1 MALQSGCGKILYTAS
16 SRGPTVYTTFVT
28 TRTGLNRHRDAF
40 AGMMR
45 AIAHMQ
51 GWLAK
56 RGAEELAE
64 ITAPFFPQIE
74 RNILVSSL
82 RRYAEAG
89 IWARTPDVSRQ
100 GFARLGECLLSGGF
114 ISRMPIYEDCV
125 DQSLS

>member
-1 MALQSGCGKILYTAS
+1 
-16 SRGPTVYTTFVT
+16 
-28 TRTGLNRHRDAF
+28 
-40 AGMMR
+40 MMR

-89 IWARTPDVSRQ
+89 IWALPLTFPGRVRA
-100 GFARLGECLLSGGF
+100 AR
-114 ISRMPIYEDCV
+114 
-125 DQSLS
+125 

>member
-1 MALQSGCGKILYTAS
+1 
-16 SRGPTVYTTFVT
+16 
-28 TRTGLNRHRDAF
+28 
-40 AGMMR
+40 
-45 AIAHMQ
+45 MQ

-100 GFARLGECLLSGGF
+100 GFARLGRFRSQADLSLACLFMKTAS
-114 ISRMPIYEDCV
+114 IRA
-125 DQSLS
+125 